1 MLYNQHVVI
10 FGSNGMLGNTIK
22 MYFKSMNK
30 YEVIALT
37 RKHFDILNTNIEEL
51 INLFKVFPNNSIIIN
66 ATGLIPHS
74 GNTNEDDYIKVNTQF
89 PKLLD
94 QLCTEYN
101 HTFIHITTDC
111 VFNGIN
117 NKGSYLEDSIKNET
131 GMYGRSK
138 ALGEEL
144 TNATII
150 RTSIIGEQRE
160 SNHTGEQ
167 REAITGEQREA
178 ITGEQRETNHTGEQR
193 EAATSEQREAATSEK
208 VIDKK
213 MSLLQWVISKENK
226 TINGYNNHYWNGVT
240 CLRLSQILHKMVE
253 KRLYWKGV
261 SHIFSNTV
269 SKYDLLQYINKIYN
283 LNITVNSIKCD
294 QEINKTLASIH
305 ITNNIINQYVDKVEI
320 YQQIK
325 EQMIFFKKWHTI

>member
-1 MLYNQHVVI
+1 MLYNKHVVI

-22 MYFKSMNK
+22 LYFKSMNR
-30 YEVIALT
+30 YNVISLT

-51 INLFKVFPNNSIIIN
+51 HYLFKVFPDNSIIIN
-66 ATGLIPHS
+66 ASGLIPHS
-74 GNTNEDDYIKVNTQF
+74 GNINESDYIKVNTEF

-94 QLCTEYN
+94 QLCVEYK

-117 NKGSYLEDSIKNET
+117 NKGSYFEDSIKNESSI
-131 GMYGRSK
+131 YGRSK

-144 TNATII
+144 THATII

-160 SNHTGEQ
+160 TSS
-167 REAITGEQREA
+167 
-178 ITGEQRETNHTGEQR
+178 GEQRETSSGEQLEAATGEQQ
-193 EAATSEQREAATSEK
+193 E
-208 VIDKK
+208 IKK
-213 MSLLQWVISKENK
+213 MSLLQWVVSNKDK

-253 KRLYWKGV
+253 KELYWKGV
-261 SHIFSNTV
+261 SHIFSNIV

-294 QEINKTLASIH
+294 QEIDKTLASKQ
-305 ITNNIINQYVDKVEI
+305 ITNNIINQYVDKVDI

>member
-1 MLYNQHVVI
+1 MLYNKHVVI

-22 MYFKSMNK
+22 LYFKSMNK
-30 YEVIALT
+30 YNVISLT
-37 RKHFDILNTNIEEL
+37 RKHFDILNTDVEEL
-51 INLFKVFPNNSIIIN
+51 IYLFKVFPDNSIIIN

-74 GNTNEDDYIKVNTQF
+74 GNTNEDDYIKVNADF

-94 QLCTEYN
+94 KLCTEYN

-117 NKGSYLEDSIKNET
+117 NKGSYFEDSIKNET
-131 GMYGRSK
+131 GIYGRSK

-144 TNATII
+144 SKATII

-160 SNHTGEQ
+160 AATGEQ
-167 REAITGEQREA
+167 REI
-178 ITGEQRETNHTGEQR
+178 
-193 EAATSEQREAATSEK
+193 
-208 VIDKK
+208 KK
-213 MSLLQWVISKENK
+213 MSLLQWVVSNK
-226 TINGYNNHYWNGVT
+226 DKKINGYDNHYWNGVT
-240 CLRLSQILHKMVE
+240 CLRLAQILHKMVE
-253 KRLYWKGV
+253 RELYWKGV
-261 SHIFSNTV
+261 SHIFSNIV

-294 QEINKTLASIH
+294 QEINKTLASKH
-305 ITNNIINQYVDKVEI
+305 ITNNIINQYVDKVDI

-325 EQMIFFKKWHTI
+325 EQMIFFKKWHNI

>member
-160 SNHTGEQ
+160 ADTNEQ
-167 REAITGEQREA
+167 REAV
-178 ITGEQRETNHTGEQR
+178 N
-193 EAATSEQREAATSEK
+193 EK

-213 MSLLQWVISKENK
+213 MSLLQWVISKEDK

-294 QEINKTLASIH
+294 QEINKTLASRH